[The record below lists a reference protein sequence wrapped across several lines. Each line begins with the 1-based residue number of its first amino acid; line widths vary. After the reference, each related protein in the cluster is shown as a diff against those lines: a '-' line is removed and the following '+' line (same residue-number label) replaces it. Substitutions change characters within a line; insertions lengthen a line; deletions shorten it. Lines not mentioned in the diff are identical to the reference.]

1 MHDSRQHVSV
11 SSSQAHNRLSL
22 RAARQRADSRE
33 LTPSRG
39 NRRRRRRRHRSQPA
53 GQMRYMYARRS
64 PTSHGPHG
72 VQYASSARGSAET
85 RQRPPQAPQAPPQ
98 PSAQARLRLV
108 IRKAA
113 PQQARHAA
121 RAMPRSPPESEHPAR
136 SASRARAPL
145 GSMRS
150 TADAVRRAPLRLAPG
165 SVSGT
170 CWA

>member
-1 MHDSRQHVSV
+1 
-11 SSSQAHNRLSL
+11 
-22 RAARQRADSRE
+22 
-33 LTPSRG
+33 
-39 NRRRRRRRHRSQPA
+39 
-53 GQMRYMYARRS
+53 MYARRS

-150 TADAVRRAPLRLAPG
+150 TAARSRGGPLYDFSPLAAPPPSMSVPSAVISSAVGSSAPATAPPAPWSALKARSRPSFLFAALTSSASYLIRERRAP
-165 SVSGT
+165 
-170 CWA
+170 W